1 MLCNLRCTIFFLFW
15 VSFSKFVFG
24 ENHKSCLSN
33 VQVYFN
39 FDKQV
44 DEDQEFARRFLK
56 SLALLCN
63 KVLPGKANEDIDGL
77 LAIVENALSECVPS
91 HETAEILIS
100 TVSQTLLEYKARKK
114 QKAKS
119 DIGMCMQSSYIL
131 ISDKVTKNL
140 KKPNKVAKT

>member
-1 MLCNLRCTIFFLFW
+1 MINLFLEKTINYTALMF
-15 VSFSKFVFG
+15 
-24 ENHKSCLSN
+24 
-33 VQVYFN
+33 QVYFN

-119 DIGMCMQSSYIL
+119 DLGMCMQSSYIL
-131 ISDKVTKNL
+131 IRSQKLKDTK
-140 KKPNKVAKT
+140 

>member
-1 MLCNLRCTIFFLFW
+1 MNQKVVTQNFIIEPTGDEY
-15 VSFSKFVFG
+15 FSKFVFG
-24 ENHKSCLSN
+24 ENHKSYFSN

-119 DIGMCMQSSYIL
+119 DIGRCMQFSYI
-131 ISDKVTKNL
+131 KVTK
-140 KKPNKVAKT
+140 T

>member
-1 MLCNLRCTIFFLFW
+1 MF
-15 VSFSKFVFG
+15 
-24 ENHKSCLSN
+24 
-33 VQVYFN
+33 QVYFN

-119 DIGMCMQSSYIL
+119 DLGMCMQSSYIL
-131 ISDKVTKNL
+131 IRSQKL
-140 KKPNKVAKT
+140 KDTNFI